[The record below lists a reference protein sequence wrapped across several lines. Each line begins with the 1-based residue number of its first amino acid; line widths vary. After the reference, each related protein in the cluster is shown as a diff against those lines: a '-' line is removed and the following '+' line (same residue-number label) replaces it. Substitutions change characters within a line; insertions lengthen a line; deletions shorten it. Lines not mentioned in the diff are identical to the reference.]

1 MLCFRTEFQCMQAG
15 HRNAWESSKSWMV
28 FLWPQTATCNP
39 TKSCRVFNLKA
50 VLYIL
55 YWLSTK
61 RNWVF
66 LGTRSSL
73 EPFWVF
79 LCCNL
84 ANPRHVLPALHLSM
98 ALAVRKAECG
108 DLHPRPLGL
117 ATWQS
122 AKRGDEIEQIG
133 PKIGFNSGQV
143 TSMLLQDTIPTNSN
157 HIQST
162 DVNVVVCF
170 PLKGPSPVLNQ

>member
-1 MLCFRTEFQCMQAG
+1 MTTNGYLQPDQKLPSFQP
-15 HRNAWESSKSWMV
+15 ESSPLHPLLTLYKKKLG
-28 FLWPQTATCNP
+28 FLRNTVIIGTFL
-39 TKSCRVFNLKA
+39 SLF
-50 VLYIL
+50 VLQP
-55 YWLSTK
+55 
-61 RNWVF
+61 RQ
-66 LGTRSSL
+66 SS
-73 EPFWVF
+73 P
-79 LCCNL
+79 C
-84 ANPRHVLPALHLSM
+84 APLHLSM

>member
-1 MLCFRTEFQCMQAG
+1 MTTNGYLQPDQKLPSFQP
-15 HRNAWESSKSWMV
+15 ESSP
-28 FLWPQTATCNP
+28 LHPLLT
-39 TKSCRVFNLKA
+39 
-50 VLYIL
+50 LYKKKL
-55 YWLSTK
+55 G
-61 RNWVF
+61 F
-66 LGTRSSL
+66 LGNT
-73 EPFWVF
+73 VIIGTF

-84 ANPRHVLPALHLSM
+84 ANPRHVLPALDLSM

-143 TSMLLQDTIPTNSN
+143 ISMLLQDTIPTNSN

-162 DVNVVVCF
+162 DVNVVG
-170 PLKGPSPVLNQ
+170 KTQPVVSGLHIRGCSALPEVSKCDTALVAAMTSIPCMAMSAV